1 MYPHVTVYTA
11 SKMRQ
16 QGRPFIV
23 RLEYR
28 GASNTKSGLSNK
40 FWQIVNHGSDMCEV
54 SWGRLGSKKRR
65 SHHKPWDQ
73 VFLKAEDKLG
83 AGYQYSPSTTNALP
97 PSKDLAAVGGPYAE
111 ISHMFEQPSG
121 NFLCYDDAGAFLME
135 IPFETGTWVWS
146 CNPKVH
152 IKFKPGHQA

>member
-23 RLEYR
+23 RLEYP
-28 GASNTKSGLSNK
+28 GPSNTKLK

-54 SWGRLGSKKRR
+54 SWGRLGSKKKR
-65 SHHKPWDQ
+65 SYHTPWDQ
-73 VFLKAEDKLG
+73 VFMKAEDNLC
-83 AGYQYSPSTTNALP
+83 AGYHYSSFTTNAMP
-97 PSKDLAAVGGPYAE
+97 PSPTDLAAVDGPYAE
-111 ISHMFEQPSG
+111 ICHMFEQPSG
-121 NFLCYDDAGAFLME
+121 KFLCYDDEGAFLME

-146 CNPKVH
+146 CNPEVH